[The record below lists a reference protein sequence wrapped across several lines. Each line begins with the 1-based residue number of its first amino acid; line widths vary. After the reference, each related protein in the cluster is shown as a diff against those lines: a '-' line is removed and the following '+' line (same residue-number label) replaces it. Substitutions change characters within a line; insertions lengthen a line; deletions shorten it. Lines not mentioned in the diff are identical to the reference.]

1 MFFSYVEMLEQQQEK
16 LVNGIR
22 ELYVR
27 AINSGSWTGAPLQ
40 NTSKGYPLTHDILER
55 LGFLRLGPHDEIEPF
70 EENTDI
76 LRQRM
81 MIKQEENP
89 YPTPISTKSEF
100 SPVESPRY
108 DMFSASSSFADV
120 HAPPTPFQA
129 TTPLQSPIEQG
140 VMPYLDGLGIDTS
153 MSMEPS
159 SIRARQNWSMSGSS
173 YDLSNSGFLM
183 ATDCMPVLDRANPC
197 LPMGWPEDDLC
208 TIGSET
214 LA

>member
-1 MFFSYVEMLEQQQEK
+1 MLFSYVEMLEQQQEK

-22 ELYVR
+22 ELYAR
-27 AINSGSWTGAPLQ
+27 AISSGSWTGAPLQ
-40 NTSKGYPLTHDILER
+40 NTPKGYPLTHDILER

-89 YPTPISTKSEF
+89 YPTPISTNSEF
-100 SPVESPRY
+100 SPVDSPRY

-120 HAPPTPFQA
+120 HAPLTPFQA
-129 TTPLQSPIEQG
+129 TTPLQSPVEQAS
-140 VMPYLDGLGIDTS
+140 MPYLDGLGIDTS
-153 MSMEPS
+153 MSMETS
-159 SIRARQNWSMSGSS
+159 NIHARQNWSMSGSS
-173 YDLSNSGFLM
+173 YELSNPGFFI
-183 ATDCMPVLDRANPC
+183 ANDCLQVLERTNPC
-197 LPMGWPEDDLC
+197 LPMGWSEDDLC
-208 TIGSET
+208 NIGSET

>member
-22 ELYVR
+22 ELYAR
-27 AINSGSWTGAPLQ
+27 AISSGSWTGAPLQ
-40 NTSKGYPLTHDILER
+40 NTPKGYPLTHDILER
-55 LGFLRLGPHDEIEPF
+55 LGFLRLSPQDEIERF

-129 TTPLQSPIEQG
+129 TTPLQSPVEQASIT
-140 VMPYLDGLGIDTS
+140 YLDGLGIDTS
-153 MSMEPS
+153 TSMDSS
-159 SIRARQNWSMSGSS
+159 SIRARQGWSVSGSS
-173 YDLSNSGFLM
+173 YEFSNTGYFL
-183 ATDCMPVLDRANPC
+183 APDCLQGLDRTNPC
-197 LPMGWPEDDLC
+197 LSMGWPEDDLC
-208 TIGSET
+208 NIGNET

>member
-22 ELYVR
+22 ELYAR
-27 AINSGSWTGAPLQ
+27 AISSGNWTGAPLQ
-40 NTSKGYPLTHDILER
+40 NTPKGYPLTHDILER
-55 LGFLRLGPHDEIEPF
+55 LGFLRLSPQDEIEHF

-108 DMFSASSSFADV
+108 DMFSGSSGFPDV
-120 HAPPTPFQA
+120 HAPHTPFQA
-129 TTPLQSPIEQG
+129 TTPLQSPVEQASI
-140 VMPYLDGLGIDTS
+140 PYLDGLGIDTS
-153 MSMEPS
+153 MGMDTS
-159 SIRARQNWSMSGSS
+159 SIRPRQGWSMSGSS
-173 YDLSNSGFLM
+173 YDLTNSGYFLPP
-183 ATDCMPVLDRANPC
+183 DCLQSLDRSNPC
-197 LPMGWPEDDLC
+197 LPMGWSEDELC
-208 TIGSET
+208 NTGNET

>member
-27 AINSGSWTGAPLQ
+27 AISSGSWTGAPLQ
-40 NTSKGYPLTHDILER
+40 NTPKGYPLTHDILER

-159 SIRARQNWSMSGSS
+159 SIRARQSWSMSGSS
-173 YDLSNSGFLM
+173 YDLSNSGFFM
-183 ATDCMPVLDRANPC
+183 ATDCMPVLDRTNPC

>member
-27 AINSGSWTGAPLQ
+27 AISSGSWTGAPLQ
-40 NTSKGYPLTHDILER
+40 NTPKGYPLTHDILER

-108 DMFSASSSFADV
+108 DMFSACSSFADV

-159 SIRARQNWSMSGSS
+159 SIRARQSWSMSGSS
-173 YDLSNSGFLM
+173 YDLSNSGFFI
-183 ATDCMPVLDRANPC
+183 ATDCMPVLDRTNPC

>member
-1 MFFSYVEMLEQQQEK
+1 MLEQQQEK

-22 ELYVR
+22 ELYAR
-27 AINSGSWTGAPLQ
+27 AISSGNWTGAPLQ
-40 NTSKGYPLTHDILER
+40 TTPKGYPLTHDILER
-55 LGFLRLGPHDEIEPF
+55 LGFLRLSPQDEIEHF

-108 DMFSASSSFADV
+108 DMFSGSSSFPDV
-120 HAPPTPFQA
+120 HAPHTPFQA
-129 TTPLQSPIEQG
+129 TTPLQSPVEQASI
-140 VMPYLDGLGIDTS
+140 PYLDGLGIDTS
-153 MSMEPS
+153 IMDTS
-159 SIRARQNWSMSGSS
+159 SIRPRQGWGMSGSS
-173 YDLSNSGFLM
+173 YDPTNSGYFLQ
-183 ATDCMPVLDRANPC
+183 ADCLQSFDRSNPSFT
-197 LPMGWPEDDLC
+197 LGWSEDELC
-208 TIGSET
+208 NLGNET

>member
-27 AINSGSWTGAPLQ
+27 AISSGSWTGAPLQ
-40 NTSKGYPLTHDILER
+40 NTPKGYPLTHDILER

-108 DMFSASSSFADV
+108 DIFSASSSFADV

-159 SIRARQNWSMSGSS
+159 SIRARQSWSMSGSS
-173 YDLSNSGFLM
+173 YDLSNSGFFI
-183 ATDCMPVLDRANPC
+183 ATDCMPVLDRTNPC